1 MIKVMTLN
9 LNGIRSATRKGFAEW
24 LAVQDVDVVCVQ
36 EIKAALEDISP
47 ALHSIGPFQGHFY
60 PAQKKGYAGVGLYSR
75 KKPKS
80 ITRGFGIPEF
90 DTEGRYIEADYGNY
104 VVASLYSPS
113 GSASEERFASK
124 LRFLEVFYLH
134 LEALKARGQEVI
146 VCADWNIAHKEID
159 LKNWK
164 SNLKNAGFTPQER
177 AWLTRVIDELGYV
190 DTFRQL
196 DSRPEQYSWW
206 SARGAA
212 YENNVGWRLD
222 YHLVTPGLAAQAKA
236 CAIFKDQRFSDHAP
250 VTVEYAIK
258 P

>member
-9 LNGIRSATRKGFAEW
+9 LNGIRSATRKGFADW

-36 EIKAALEDISP
+36 EIKAAMEDIEP
-47 ALHSIGPFQGHFY
+47 ALHTIGPFQGHFF
-60 PAQKKGYAGVGLYSR
+60 PAEKKGYAGVGLYTR
-75 KKPKS
+75 KKPKA
-80 ITRGFGIPEF
+80 IKRGFGVPEF
-90 DTEGRYIEADYGNY
+90 DNEGRYIEADFGAY
-104 VVASLYSPS
+104 VVISLYSPS

-124 LRFLEVFYLH
+124 LRFLEVFYPH
-134 LEALKARGQEVI
+134 LQALKDSGKEVI

-196 DSRPEQYSWW
+196 DPRPEQYSWW
-206 SARGAA
+206 SNRGAA

-222 YHLVTPGLAAQAKA
+222 YHLVTPSLAAKAKA
-236 CAIFKDQRFSDHAP
+236 CSIFKEQRFSDHSP

-258 P
+258 A